1 MAVIKTV
8 TNGDR
13 SAAFKAVSLSH
24 VVAIVFG
31 LISII
36 GTQQTWLVA
45 GANERRMIV
54 ETIRVQIAQDISTHA
69 AFEEKRF
76 DVIDRRLA
84 VMEDALDA
92 TQRQVNINTG
102 KLEAGEGRR

>member
-31 LISII
+31 LLSII

-45 GANERRMIV
+45 GANERRLII

-84 VMEDALDA
+84 ILEGGLDDA
-92 TQRQVNINTG
+92 QRQININTG
-102 KLEAGEGRR
+102 RLEAMGGKK